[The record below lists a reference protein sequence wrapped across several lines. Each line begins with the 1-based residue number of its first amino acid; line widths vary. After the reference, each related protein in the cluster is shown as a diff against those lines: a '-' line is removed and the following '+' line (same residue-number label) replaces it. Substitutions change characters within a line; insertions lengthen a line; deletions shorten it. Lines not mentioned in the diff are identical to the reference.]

1 MTQWEVLLVIIV
13 VIELIVLVINN
24 FVSPSTKNNLHIA
37 KVIQKNTDA
46 IENLTKEIN
55 SLTTD
60 NEKDHNTFFKEINNL
75 NKEVGILKEKHNSD
89 IKLLDTQIKTHHRK
103 D

>member
-1 MTQWEVLLVIIV
+1 MTQWEVLLAGLVIL
-13 VIELIVLVINN
+13 ELIVLVINN
-24 FVSPSTKNNLHIA
+24 FISPSAKNNLHIA

-46 IENLTKEIN
+46 IDNLTKEIS
-55 SLTTD
+55 SLTTN

-75 NKEVGILKEKHNSD
+75 NKEVGILKQQHNSD
-89 IKLLDTQIKTHHRK
+89 VKLLETKMQHRK